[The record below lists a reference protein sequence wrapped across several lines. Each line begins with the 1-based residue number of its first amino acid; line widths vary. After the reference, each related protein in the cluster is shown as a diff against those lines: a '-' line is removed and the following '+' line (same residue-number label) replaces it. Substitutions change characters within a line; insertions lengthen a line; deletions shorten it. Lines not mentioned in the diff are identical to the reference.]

1 MALNLWKNLAEKF
14 CISAA
19 LVEKQ
24 HILNVTN
31 EAVWH
36 LQFAPE
42 SLAAAVLW
50 CPYCYG
56 LH

>member
-31 EAVWH
+31 EAV
-36 LQFAPE
+36 
-42 SLAAAVLW
+42 
-50 CPYCYG
+50 
-56 LH
+56 